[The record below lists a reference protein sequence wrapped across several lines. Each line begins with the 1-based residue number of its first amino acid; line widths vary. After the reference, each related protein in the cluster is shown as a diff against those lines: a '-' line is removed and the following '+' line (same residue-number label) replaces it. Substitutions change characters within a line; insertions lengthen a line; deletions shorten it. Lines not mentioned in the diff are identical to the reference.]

1 MPIRIPILLL
11 AAVAG
16 ATAALVH
23 AQGWPQARGS
33 LHAQRA
39 PNAQGVPNAQGAPN
53 AQGSPQG
60 SSAQSGAVPDSSA
73 LMERQDF
80 GVPPTRALH
89 GGAMHAPTPSSIPG
103 GQTVTTPG
111 LLALLQGGQAPYVL
125 LDVLGGPETLPGAVP
140 AAWMAQPGS
149 FDDGIQRQVEQTLER
164 LTRAR
169 KDVVLVF
176 YCLSPECWMSYN
188 ASLRAIHAGYRNVL
202 WYRGGVEAWKLAR
215 LPTAAP
221 GQQAATA
228 PPVFA
233 SKEAQPPSRAAFT
246 EVTPGAPAAP
256 TARGAP
262 GAPGASG
269 ASGAA
274 TARGARGAP
283 GASAPAARPRAGSD
297 LRIGQTRFF
306 SFAQPPGWRIGE
318 EGQFALTQVAPDGRA
333 YTLMVG
339 NAGLPVNYP
348 PDRFAYEK
356 FSALRPQNLQFGP
369 GRQATPAAG
378 FRQAVEYP
386 VSYVAGGVAY
396 RGVAKVSVA
405 PAYDTATMA
414 LTAALSAQDQWDGY
428 ASWLPQVADLVSAT
442 NGAAFGMR
450 GIMQQNLRNSVAFG
464 QAAQEYRDWSQK
476 NWQGV
481 VDQRDRS
488 LQRRNLEFR
497 ENLGA
502 IQTWSNPYG
511 TPPVELPT
519 TNQYYWT
526 DRQGRVLGTN
536 DPTADPNIGSTAE
549 WRRMERLKR

>member
-1 MPIRIPILLL
+1 MPTSRLLL
-11 AAVAG
+11 VAFAASLI
-16 ATAALVH
+16 ATTTW
-23 AQGWPQARGS
+23 AQGRS
-33 LHAQRA
+33 
-39 PNAQGVPNAQGAPN
+39 VPNNP
-53 AQGSPQG
+53 
-60 SSAQSGAVPDSSA
+60 SAQPNTAQDPTLG
-73 LMERQDF
+73 MERQDF
-80 GVPPTRALH
+80 GVPPSPKLH

-103 GQTVTTPG
+103 GQAVTTRG
-111 LLALLQGGQAPYVL
+111 LVGLLQGGQAPHVV

-149 FDDGIQRQVEQTLER
+149 YEDDVQRQVKQTLER
-164 LTRAR
+164 LTRGR

-202 WYRGGVEAWKLAR
+202 WYRGGIEAWKQAG

-221 GQQAATA
+221 GQQAAAPGQQAATA
-228 PPVFA
+228 PTAAAPKA
-233 SKEAQPPSRAAFT
+233 AQPPSQAKFT
-246 EVTPGAPAAP
+246 EVAPVP
-256 TARGAP
+256 RN
-262 GAPGASG
+262 
-269 ASGAA
+269 
-274 TARGARGAP
+274 
-283 GASAPAARPRAGSD
+283 ASAPAARPPAARPPAGGD

-318 EGQFALTQVAPDGRA
+318 EGQFALTQVAPDNKA
-333 YTLMVG
+333 FTLMVG

-356 FSALRPQNLQFGP
+356 LSALRPQNLQFGQ
-369 GRQATPAAG
+369 GRAATPATG

-386 VSYVAGGVAY
+386 VSYVAGGVPY

-414 LTAALSAQDQWDGY
+414 VTAAFAAQDQWDGY
-428 ASWLPQVADLVSAT
+428 ASWLPQVAGLVSAT

-464 QAAQEYRDWSQK
+464 QAAQQYRDWSQK

-488 LQRRNLEFR
+488 IDRRNLEFR

-502 IQTWSNPYG
+502 IQTWTNPYG

-526 DRQGRVLGTN
+526 DRQGRVLGTD
-536 DPTADPNIGSTAE
+536 DPTADPNAGSTAE
-549 WRRMERLKR
+549 WRRMERVKR

>member
-1 MPIRIPILLL
+1 MPIRIPVLLL
-11 AAVAG
+11 VAFAVSIAATV
-16 ATAALVH
+16 
-23 AQGWPQARGS
+23 Q
-33 LHAQRA
+33 
-39 PNAQGVPNAQGAPN
+39 
-53 AQGSPQG
+53 AQGSPG
-60 SSAQSGAVPDSSA
+60 GEAMRSGAVLDRTTQ
-73 LMERQDF
+73 MERQDF
-80 GVPPTRALH
+80 GVPPTPRLH

-103 GQTVTTPG
+103 GQAVTTRG
-111 LLALLQGGQAPYVL
+111 LIGLLQGGQAPYVV
-125 LDVLGGPETLPGAVP
+125 LDVLGGSETLPGAVP

-149 FDDGIQRQVEQTLER
+149 YDDDVQRQVEQTLER
-164 LTRAR
+164 LTQGR

-202 WYRGGVEAWKLAR
+202 WYRGGIEAWKQAGLS
-215 LPTAAP
+215 TAAS
-221 GQQAATA
+221 GQQAAAASPAVA
-228 PPVFA
+228 PKA
-233 SKEAQPPSRAAFT
+233 AQPPSQTKFR
-246 EVTPGAPAAP
+246 EVAPV
-256 TARGAP
+256 ARGAGTP
-262 GAPGASG
+262 
-269 ASGAA
+269 A
-274 TARGARGAP
+274 T
-283 GASAPAARPRAGSD
+283 RPPAGSD

-318 EGQFALTQVAPDGRA
+318 EGQFALTQVAPDNRA
-333 YTLMVG
+333 FTLMVG

-356 FSALRPQNLQFGP
+356 LSALRPQNLQLGQ
-369 GRQATPAAG
+369 GRAATPATG

-386 VSYVAGGVAY
+386 VSYVAGGVPY

-414 LTAALSAQDQWDGY
+414 VTAALAAQDQWDGY
-428 ASWLPQVADLVSAT
+428 ASWLPQVAGLVSAT

-464 QAAQEYRDWSQK
+464 QAAQQYRDWSQK

-488 LQRRNLEFR
+488 VERRNLEFR

-502 IQTWSNPYG
+502 IQTWTNPYG

-526 DRQGRVLGTN
+526 DRQGRVLGTD
-536 DPTADPNIGSTAE
+536 DPTADPNVGSTLE
-549 WRRMERLKR
+549 WRRMERMKR

>member
-1 MPIRIPILLL
+1 MPISRLLPGACAAAAMLVL
-11 AAVAG
+11 AL
-16 ATAALVH
+16 ATPL
-23 AQGWPQARGS
+23 R
-33 LHAQRA
+33 
-39 PNAQGVPNAQGAPN
+39 AQGVPPVGGP
-53 AQGSPQG
+53 
-60 SSAQSGAVPDSSA
+60 SAQPDA
-73 LMERQDF
+73 APDATLPMERQDF
-80 GVPPTRALH
+80 GVPPTRKLH

-103 GQTVTTPG
+103 GQAVTTRG
-111 LLALLQGGQAPYVL
+111 LAGLLQGGQAPYVV

-149 FDDGIQRQVEQTLER
+149 YDDELQRQVEQTLER
-164 LTRAR
+164 LTRGR

-202 WYRGGVEAWKLAR
+202 WYRGGIEAWKQAR
-215 LPTAAP
+215 LPTAAQ

-228 PPVFA
+228 SPAVA
-233 SKEAQPPSRAAFT
+233 SKGEQPPSRGKFT
-246 EVTPGAPAAP
+246 EVAPIARDSRAPA
-256 TARGAP
+256 TGR
-262 GAPGASG
+262 
-269 ASGAA
+269 
-274 TARGARGAP
+274 
-283 GASAPAARPRAGSD
+283 SAGGERPPAGSD

-318 EGQFALTQVAPDGRA
+318 EGQFALTQVAPDNRA
-333 YTLMVG
+333 FTLMVG

-356 FSALRPQNLQFGP
+356 LSALRPQNLQFGP
-369 GRQATPAAG
+369 GRTATPATG

-386 VSYVAGGVAY
+386 VSYVAGGVPY

-405 PAYDTATMA
+405 PAYDTATIA
-414 LTAALSAQDQWDGY
+414 VTAAFAAQDQWDGY
-428 ASWLPQVADLVSAT
+428 ASWLPQVAGLVSAT

-464 QAAQEYRDWSQK
+464 QAAQQYRDWSQK

-488 LQRRNLEFR
+488 LERRNLEFR

-502 IQTWSNPYG
+502 IQTWTNPYG

-536 DPTADPNIGSTAE
+536 DSTADPNTGSTIE
-549 WRRMERLKR
+549 WRRMERVKR